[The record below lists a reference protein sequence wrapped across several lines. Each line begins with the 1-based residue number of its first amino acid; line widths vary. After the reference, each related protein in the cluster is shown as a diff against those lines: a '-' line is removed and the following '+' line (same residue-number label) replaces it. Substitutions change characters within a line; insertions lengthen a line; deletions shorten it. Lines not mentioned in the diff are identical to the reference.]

1 MSGRSVVVVMPYGGK
16 DGIERRRA
24 ILNYKRVEYLVRNK
38 CTVTSVDSAGK
49 QNRVV
54 YGVSLARTAMDN
66 IPENA
71 LEQIENADILIALIV
86 EPNPN
91 VIYEV
96 AYRRALAGTVVLVVN
111 DADNL
116 PLYLQS
122 VARQSWKQA
131 DVLDRINHIA
141 NDSVRELTDFTAGI
155 PEDLKRVI
163 DMYDGELKDGLEDA
177 LQEIESAMKP
187 AREKLHV
194 QHLRG
199 VVADDNIVN
208 FYPSSIVEVSFSQPG
223 VFADPENPAIV
234 RDFDDGFSRLYGYA
248 DKRQALADGALNL
261 GKLLGRIQEF
271 LDETLW
277 EEFKKEQVKLTEAI
291 RARRFA
297 RAKVPLRIN
306 EMHPHD
312 DYCRKSYLPCVIA
325 QTRDGDKQGPHKM
338 YLLVVYI
345 EMSTRLD
352 VAPRYSAMRPEYES
366 IGGECHA

>member
-1 MSGRSVVVVMPYGGK
+1 
-16 DGIERRRA
+16 
-24 ILNYKRVEYLVRNK
+24 
-38 CTVTSVDSAGK
+38 
-49 QNRVV
+49 
-54 YGVSLARTAMDN
+54 MDN

-96 AYRRALAGTVVLVVN
+96 AYRRALAGTVVLVVK
-111 DADNL
+111 DGDSL
-116 PLYLQS
+116 PLYLQA

-131 DVLDRINHIA
+131 EVLERINHIA
-141 NDSVRELTDFTAGI
+141 NDSVRELTDFCAGI

-177 LQEIESAMKP
+177 LQEIESAIKP
-187 AREKLHV
+187 ARQKLHV

-199 VVADDNIVN
+199 VVADDNVVN
-208 FYPSSIVEVSFSQPG
+208 FYPSSIVEVAFSQAG

-248 DKRQALADGALNL
+248 DKRQALADGPLNL
-261 GKLLGRIQEF
+261 TKLLGRIQEF
-271 LDETLW
+271 LDAPLW
-277 EEFKKEQVKLTEAI
+277 EEFKKEQVKLSQAI
-291 RARRFA
+291 MAHRFA

-306 EMHPHD
+306 DMHPHD
-312 DYCRKSYLPCVIA
+312 DYCGKSYLPCVIA
-325 QTRDGDKQGPHKM
+325 QTPDADTKGPHKM

-345 EMSTRLD
+345 ELSTRFE
-352 VAPRYSAMRPEYES
+352 ARPAYSPLIPEFHAL
-366 IGGECHA
+366 GGECHA